1 MPDEIS
7 ISLMLLMKL
16 NILNVYQ
23 TNIPKNLFFIFKVQ
37 NSIIPRA
44 LNQVF
49 VLIDHI
55 YPKDFLIAVSKC
67 VISI

>member
-55 YPKDFLIAVSKC
+55 YPKDFLITVSKC